1 MITKENILFCLV
13 GLFAGLLVGFMF
25 ANSVNQGQQTT
36 AATTSAA
43 SSMPGA
49 GNMPAGHPPTG
60 ANGGSSEEVQAA
72 IEKARGEPD
81 NFEAQIKAA
90 EMFYQIQRFEGAIEF
105 LKQAAKI
112 KPDDYTTLVNL
123 GNAYF
128 DSSKFDE
135 AEKTYAEALVKKPDD
150 VDVRTDLGLSFAFR
164 PQPDYERAIKEFET
178 VLAKD
183 PKHTLALQNL
193 VVAHTKKG
201 DAAGANAA
209 LARLE
214 AADAKNSAIAKLR
227 EDISKIGAK

>member
-13 GLFAGLLVGFMF
+13 GLFAGLIVGFMF
-25 ANSVNQGQQTT
+25 ANSVNQGQP
-36 AATTSAA
+36 AASSTSAA
-43 SSMPGA
+43 ASMPGT
-49 GNMPAGHPPTG
+49 GGMPAGHPPTA
-60 ANGGSSEEVQAA
+60 ANSGSSEEVQAA
-72 IEKARGEPD
+72 IDKARAEPE

-90 EMFYQIQRFEGAIEF
+90 EVFYQISRFEGAIEF

-112 KPDDYTTLVNL
+112 KPDDYVTIVNL

-135 AEKTYAEALVKKPDD
+135 AEKTYTEALAKKPEDL
-150 VDVRTDLGLSFAFR
+150 DVRTDLGLTYAFR
-164 PQPDYERAIKEFET
+164 PQPDYDRAIKEFET

-201 DAAGANAA
+201 DATKANAA

-214 AADAKNSAIAKLR
+214 AADATNSAIAKLR
-227 EDISKIGAK
+227 EDIAKIGSK